1 MIGKKMRDLMNEQIK
16 NELESYYIYLSM
28 VAYFHSQNLDGM
40 AHWMRCQ
47 AHEEMIHAMK
57 FYDHIIDRGG
67 TVELLNLKQLKT
79 KWKSPL
85 EAWQDTLEHEKFITA
100 KIHDLVK
107 LSRKENDI
115 ASDTLLNWFSKEQIE
130 EESNAEKDSPA
141 DGNDRRQQ
149 AGDLPAGPGSGR
161 PDLPGRL
168 AARSGRLQPGNLN
181 LYPERAPFFRGPDS
195 CHYFLRGSGRSDPRM
210 AMTNETTTAIVG
222 KHCRPILFTVVFAFI
237 LIASACGDKP
247 APVKGGTSVINVYL
261 DPVQEPCTSTETFQR
276 KITNG
281 SVTMT
286 PVAAYRIA
294 GNVMSKRKYTHGW
307 GGRGRAL

>member
-1 MIGKKMRDLMNEQIK
+1 MLGKKMRDLMNEQIK

-130 EESNAEKDSPA
+130 EESNAEKVLRQMEMIGDSKQ
-141 DGNDRRQQ
+141 GIYLLDR
-149 AGDLPAGPGSGR
+149 DLATRIFPAGSP
-161 PDLPGRL
+161 
-168 AARSGRLQPGNLN
+168 
-181 LYPERAPFFRGPDS
+181 
-195 CHYFLRGSGRSDPRM
+195 
-210 AMTNETTTAIVG
+210 
-222 KHCRPILFTVVFAFI
+222 
-237 LIASACGDKP
+237 
-247 APVKGGTSVINVYL
+247 L
-261 DPVQEPCTSTETFQR
+261 DQ
-276 KITNG
+276 
-281 SVTMT
+281 
-286 PVAAYRIA
+286 AAYNLA
-294 GNVMSKRKYTHGW
+294 T
-307 GGRGRAL
+307 